1 MFDIGKY
8 EKTWEFVRE
17 KHKGQTFGGRWPGE
31 QVPYIHHLASVAM
44 EVIWG
49 VGNNIDFDLDF
60 AITLAL
66 LHDTV
71 EDTGTT
77 YEEILALYDQK
88 IADGVMA
95 LSKIPSVGDRK
106 AQMADS
112 LRRISQSPSEVQA
125 VKLADRITNLYHPPF
140 YWDRNRIHE
149 YLEESQL
156 ILCALGSVSDR
167 LKERLSIKI
176 IEYRFNA
183 EKTGVY

>member
-1 MFDIGKY
+1 MFDISKY
-8 EKTWEFVRE
+8 EMTWEFVSE
-17 KHKGQTFGGRWPGE
+17 KHKAQFFGGRRPGE
-31 QVPYIHHLASVAM
+31 QVPYIQHLASVAM
-44 EVIWG
+44 EIIWG
-49 VGNNIDFDLDF
+49 VGNSKGFDLDF

-112 LRRISQSPSEVQA
+112 LLRISQSPPEVQA

-140 YWDRNRIHE
+140 YWNRNRIDE

-167 LKERLSIKI
+167 LKERLAAKI
-176 IEYRFNA
+176 IEYRLTAN
-183 EKTGVY
+183 KIGVY